1 MLTKK
6 YASVLLAFAS
16 LAVGSSGRL
25 AAASND
31 ELQALREE
39 IQQLEQKLRVLERK
53 QELKDDDAAA
63 AAKTAPKITIGDNGF
78 TLASADAANSIRLR
92 GLVQLDSR
100 IFFNDGGVVNRTFAL
115 RRARLIFEGTFAK
128 NYSFQIVPEFGGG
141 SATAATTPG
150 ILDANL
156 GIKISPQLQFKIG
169 KFKSPVGLELLQ
181 SDSWTF
187 FDERSVVSL
196 LVPNRDLGIQAS
208 GDEFHSTLNYTV
220 GVFNGVADGATSTN
234 ADFDN
239 DKDVVGRLF
248 FTPLKNSAGSAL
260 QGLGFGIAGSFGR
273 EKTASG
279 HTSGFRTDGQQVL
292 FSYLPTVIDDG
303 QSWRV
308 SPQLDYRY
316 GSFGLMGEYVR
327 STINVRPSATG
338 VKTELTNKAGQL
350 SLGYVLT
357 GEDSSYAGVV
367 PASNFDFAAGTWGAF
382 EVVARVANL
391 KIDDN
396 AFPTF
401 ASTATNADKV
411 QTAGLG
417 LNWYLTKTVALKI
430 DYYKAHFGFP
440 AAAPAVS
447 GTQVLRQD
455 ENAFITRFQLAF

>member
-156 GIKISPQLQFKIG
+156 GIKISP
-169 KFKSPVGLELLQ
+169 
-181 SDSWTF
+181 
-187 FDERSVVSL
+187 
-196 LVPNRDLGIQAS
+196 
-208 GDEFHSTLNYTV
+208 
-220 GVFNGVADGATSTN
+220 
-234 ADFDN
+234 
-239 DKDVVGRLF
+239 
-248 FTPLKNSAGSAL
+248 
-260 QGLGFGIAGSFGR
+260 
-273 EKTASG
+273 
-279 HTSGFRTDGQQVL
+279 
-292 FSYLPTVIDDG
+292 
-303 QSWRV
+303 
-308 SPQLDYRY
+308 
-316 GSFGLMGEYVR
+316 
-327 STINVRPSATG
+327 
-338 VKTELTNKAGQL
+338 
-350 SLGYVLT
+350 
-357 GEDSSYAGVV
+357 
-367 PASNFDFAAGTWGAF
+367 
-382 EVVARVANL
+382 
-391 KIDDN
+391 
-396 AFPTF
+396 
-401 ASTATNADKV
+401 
-411 QTAGLG
+411 
-417 LNWYLTKTVALKI
+417 
-430 DYYKAHFGFP
+430 
-440 AAAPAVS
+440 
-447 GTQVLRQD
+447 
-455 ENAFITRFQLAF
+455 